1 MYHLMSSRK
10 IKNHKKA
17 ATTKI
22 TSEDQAQ
29 MLYET
34 MLPSTEQ
41 IMIIDSIIADKN
53 NFLNKIPLT
62 KESGSVNS
70 YNNFWKVSDQV
81 QSYTYMN
88 EFGNKVYFSKKMKQ
102 AIYDFIQL
110 INLTESGTI

>member
-1 MYHLMSSRK
+1 
-10 IKNHKKA
+10 
-17 ATTKI
+17 
-22 TSEDQAQ
+22 

-62 KESGSVNS
+62 KESGSVKS
-70 YNNFWKVSDQV
+70 YNNFWKVSDQA